1 MVIDMKEEEIYSL
14 PLFPLN
20 MVLFPFSRVQLHI
33 FEQRYRQMIRF
44 CLDND
49 QPFGIVMIRTG
60 EEVEGEA
67 EPYLIGTAV
76 RIIDVYQFPDG
87 RMDITVLGTER
98 FRIREFDTSLPYLRG
113 SVQPNGDGPRSETD
127 VDMQQLTN
135 LARNYSDAMLRQL
148 IDSTEFNASFVFPE
162 DPEKLSFAIASMLD
176 LPLIRKQV
184 LLESTDTFDRLE
196 QLVAILEHF
205 LHRNRLSERKLSS
218 TDLKDWVSPN

>member
-1 MVIDMKEEEIYSL
+1 
-14 PLFPLN
+14 
-20 MVLFPFSRVQLHI
+20 
-33 FEQRYRQMIRF
+33 
-44 CLDND
+44 
-49 QPFGIVMIRTG
+49 
-60 EEVEGEA
+60 
-67 EPYLIGTAV
+67 
-76 RIIDVYQFPDG
+76 
-87 RMDITVLGTER
+87 MDITVLGNER
-98 FRIREFDTSLPYLRG
+98 FRIREFDASLPYLRG
-113 SVQPNGDGPRSETD
+113 FVQPIGDGARKETD
-127 VDMQQLTN
+127 VEMQQLTN

>member
-76 RIIDVYQFPDG
+76 RIMDVYHFPDG

-98 FRIREFDTSLPYLRG
+98 FRIREFDASLPYLRG
-113 SVQPNGDGPRSETD
+113 FVQPIGDGARAETD
-127 VDMQQLTN
+127 VEMQQLTN

-205 LHRNRLSERKLSS
+205 LHRNRLSERKLSA

>member
-20 MVLFPFSRVQLHI
+20 LVLFPFSRVQLHI

-76 RIIDVYQFPDG
+76 RIIDVLGPAKFGQFAAA
-87 RMDITVLGTER
+87 
-98 FRIREFDTSLPYLRG
+98 FAG
-113 SVQPNGDGPRSETD
+113 SGC
-127 VDMQQLTN
+127 L
-135 LARNYSDAMLRQL
+135 
-148 IDSTEFNASFVFPE
+148 
-162 DPEKLSFAIASMLD
+162 
-176 LPLIRKQV
+176 
-184 LLESTDTFDRLE
+184 
-196 QLVAILEHF
+196 
-205 LHRNRLSERKLSS
+205 
-218 TDLKDWVSPN
+218 

>member
-1 MVIDMKEEEIYSL
+1 
-14 PLFPLN
+14 
-20 MVLFPFSRVQLHI
+20 
-33 FEQRYRQMIRF
+33 
-44 CLDND
+44 
-49 QPFGIVMIRTG
+49 
-60 EEVEGEA
+60 
-67 EPYLIGTAV
+67 
-76 RIIDVYQFPDG
+76 
-87 RMDITVLGTER
+87 
-98 FRIREFDTSLPYLRG
+98 
-113 SVQPNGDGPRSETD
+113 
-127 VDMQQLTN
+127 
-135 LARNYSDAMLRQL
+135 MLRQL